1 MLKAYATLL
10 RDERPVL
17 AFCCACT
24 FLSAPGQTFFISL
37 FIGELSDS
45 TGLSAGQ
52 LGSLYL
58 GATLGSA
65 ALLPWFGHWIDRID
79 LTRYVTGVMIGLA
92 LACAV
97 MSMAAGPVSLF
108 AAFLML
114 RLFGQGLMSHTG
126 LTAVAR
132 YFIEAR
138 GRALSLVVMGFPLSE
153 AVFPP
158 LAVALIGAIGWRMA
172 YVSVGL
178 AFAVVALPLLLWLI
192 AARPGFTRPPARAE
206 GTTRPSAWDG
216 ARIVG
221 RTAYFWLILPLLI
234 YMPLTSTALIFYIQ
248 PIGAAEGWSPE
259 LIAASFTGFAA
270 GHAAAI
276 LVGGQLVDRFT
287 ARNMLAATGL
297 PMVLGIVIL
306 AASSAP
312 PAAFTFMGLM
322 GASTGLA
329 HTVSSAM
336 WAEVYGVAR
345 LGTIRSFSV
354 MLMVAGTAAGP
365 ALVGPM
371 IDAGWPVALIAGLFA
386 AFGGLATFLALAGR
400 FRARLP
406 A

>member
-10 RDERPVL
+10 RNERPVL

-37 FIGELSDS
+37 FIGALGDA

-79 LTRYVTGVMIGLA
+79 LQHYVALAMAGLA
-92 LACAV
+92 VACMV
-97 MSMAAGPVSLF
+97 MAAASGPVSLF
-108 AAFLML
+108 AAFAML

-126 LTAVAR
+126 LTSVAR
-132 YFIEAR
+132 YFAQGR

-158 LAVALIGAIGWRMA
+158 LAVALIAALGWRMA
-172 YVSVGL
+172 YVSFGL
-178 AFAVVALPLLLWLI
+178 AFALVAAPLLLWLI
-192 AARPGFTRPPARAE
+192 AGRPGFTRPPARAH
-206 GTTRPSAWDG
+206 GAARPSAWDG

-221 RTAYFWLILPLLI
+221 RTAYFWLVMPLLI
-234 YMPLTSTALIFYIQ
+234 YMPLTATALIFYIQ
-248 PIGAAEGWSPE
+248 PIGAAKGWSPE

-276 LVGGQLVDRFT
+276 LVGGGLVDRFS
-287 ARNMLAATGL
+287 ARKALATTGL
-297 PMVLGIVIL
+297 PMVFGIVLLGLID
-306 AASSAP
+306 AP
-312 PAAFTFMGLM
+312 FVAFIVMALI

-329 HTVSSAM
+329 HTVVSAM
-336 WAEVYGVAR
+336 WAEVYGIER
-345 LGTIRSFSV
+345 LGTVRSFSV

-365 ALVGPM
+365 ALAGPM
-371 IDAGWPVALIAGLFA
+371 IDAGWPVALIAALFA
-386 AFGGLATFLALAGR
+386 AFGLLATLLAFAAR

>member
-1 MLKAYATLL
+1 MLKAYTTLL

-17 AFCCACT
+17 AFACACT

-37 FIGELSDS
+37 FIGSLSDS

-79 LTRYVTGVMIGLA
+79 LTRYVLGVMAGLA

-126 LTAVAR
+126 LTSVAR
-132 YFIEAR
+132 YFAEAR

-158 LAVALIGAIGWRMA
+158 LAIALIGMIGWRA
-172 YVSVGL
+172 TYLGTALFVL
-178 AFAVVALPLLLWLI
+178 VVALPALLWLS
-192 AARPGFTRPPARAE
+192 AGRPGFTRPPAHAT
-206 GTTRPSAWDG
+206 GTARPSAWDG
-216 ARIVG
+216 ARIVM
-221 RTAYFWLILPLLI
+221 RTAYFWLVMPLLI
-234 YMPLTSTALIFYIQ
+234 YMPLTATALIFYIQ
-248 PIGAAEGWSPE
+248 PLGAAKGWSPE

-276 LVGGQLVDRFT
+276 LVGGNLVDRFT
-287 ARNMLAATGL
+287 ARDVLAATGL
-297 PMVLGIVIL
+297 PMVLGIVLLGLFDAPL
-306 AASSAP
+306 AA
-312 PAAFTFMGLM
+312 FVFMGLI

-329 HTVSSAM
+329 HTVVSAM
-336 WAEVYGVAR
+336 WAEVYGIER

-354 MLMVAGTAAGP
+354 MLMVAGTAVGP
-365 ALVGPM
+365 ALAGPM
-371 IDAGWPVALIAGLFA
+371 IDAGWPVGLIAALFA
-386 AFGGLATFLALAGR
+386 GFGGLATLLALAGR

>member
-1 MLKAYATLL
+1 MLKAYTTLL

-37 FIGELSDS
+37 FIGSLSDS

-79 LTRYVTGVMIGLA
+79 LTRYVLGVMAGLA
-92 LACAV
+92 LACAA
-97 MSMAAGPVSLF
+97 MASVTGPVSLF

-126 LTAVAR
+126 LTSVAR
-132 YFIEAR
+132 YFAEAR

-158 LAVALIGAIGWRMA
+158 LAVALIGMIGWRA
-172 YVSVGL
+172 TYLGTAL
-178 AFAVVALPLLLWLI
+178 FILLVALPALLWL
-192 AARPGFTRPPARAE
+192 AAGRPGFTRPPAQAA
-206 GTTRPSAWDG
+206 GAARPSAWDG
-216 ARIVG
+216 ARIVM
-221 RTAYFWLILPLLI
+221 RTAYFWLVMPLLI
-234 YMPLTSTALIFYIQ
+234 YMPLTATALIFYIQ
-248 PIGAAEGWSPE
+248 PLGAAKGWSPE

-276 LVGGQLVDRFT
+276 LVGGNLVDRFT
-287 ARNMLAATGL
+287 ARDVLAATGL
-297 PMVLGIVIL
+297 PMVLGIVLLGLFDAPL
-306 AASSAP
+306 AA
-312 PAAFTFMGLM
+312 FVFMGLI

-329 HTVSSAM
+329 HTVVSAM
-336 WAEVYGVAR
+336 WAEVYGIER

-354 MLMVAGTAAGP
+354 MLMVAGTAVGP
-365 ALVGPM
+365 AAVGPM
-371 IDAGWPVALIAGLFA
+371 IDAGWPVDLIAGLFA
-386 AFGGLATFLALAGR
+386 GLGTLATLLALT
-400 FRARLP
+400 ARLRAP
-406 A
+406 LPR

>member
-17 AFCCACT
+17 AFCCACA

-37 FIGELSDS
+37 FIGSLSDS

-79 LTRYVTGVMIGLA
+79 LTGYIAGAMAGLA
-92 LACAV
+92 LACMV
-97 MSMAAGPVSLF
+97 MAMAAGPVSLF

-126 LTAVAR
+126 LTSVAR
-132 YFIEAR
+132 YFAQGR

-172 YVSVGL
+172 YLSVGL

-192 AARPGFTRPPARAE
+192 AGRPGFTRPPARAH
-206 GTTRPSAWDG
+206 GAARPSAWDG

-234 YMPLTSTALIFYIQ
+234 YMPLTATALIFYIQ
-248 PIGAAEGWSPE
+248 PIGAAKGWSPE

-276 LVGGQLVDRFT
+276 LVGGGLVDRFT
-287 ARNMLAATGL
+287 ARNMIAANGL
-297 PMVLGIVIL
+297 PMVLGIVL
-306 AASSAP
+306 LGLLDAP
-312 PAAFTFMGLM
+312 FVAFIVMALI

-336 WAEVYGVAR
+336 WAEIFGVER
-345 LGTIRSFSV
+345 LGTVRSFSV

-371 IDAGWPVALIAGLFA
+371 IDAGWPVSLIATLFA
-386 AFGGLATFLALAGR
+386 GLGGVATLLALAGR